1 MLKIKLTAD
10 FKRPLHHSNN
20 SLSLR
25 EATQAPYMNKNY
37 IPEHILRFGYM
48 GFVQMRVRVGSGP
61 WAPYG
66 LKVENTFHYIVQNMI
81 VCDQ

>member
-1 MLKIKLTAD
+1 
-10 FKRPLHHSNN
+10 
-20 SLSLR
+20 
-25 EATQAPYMNKNY
+25 MNKNY

-48 GFVQMRVRVGSGP
+48 GFVQMRVRFGSGP